1 MLRNNDGE
9 HGDSTKLALMMQEY
23 ASYKDFAG
31 MSVFY
36 NHSAGPAMN
45 FSEFFNWDHQ
55 GLKYIPINIPNFYV
69 WDFYRVY

>member
-23 ASYKDFAG
+23 ASYKDLAG

-45 FSEFFNWDHQ
+45 FSEFFN
-55 GLKYIPINIPNFYV
+55 
-69 WDFYRVY
+69 